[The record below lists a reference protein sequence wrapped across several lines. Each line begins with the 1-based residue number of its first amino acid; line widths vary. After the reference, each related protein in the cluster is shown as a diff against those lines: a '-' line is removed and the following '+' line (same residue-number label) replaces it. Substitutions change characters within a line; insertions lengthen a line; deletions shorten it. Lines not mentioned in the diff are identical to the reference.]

1 MENKRKY
8 LFITVIAL
16 FIVSFYTIN
25 LRFDPFYRVNG
36 INNDNRMI
44 IEKYLSKEEQKYL
57 VENRIPLYQ
66 FYENISNM
74 MISIFHIINIMNY

>member
-36 INNDNRMI
+36 INNDN
-44 IEKYLSKEEQKYL
+44 
-57 VENRIPLYQ
+57 
-66 FYENISNM
+66 M

>member
-66 FYENISNM
+66 FMKYMQS
-74 MISIFHIINIMNY
+74 

>member
-8 LFITVIAL
+8 LFVTVIAL

-36 INNDNRMI
+36 INNDNRM
-44 IEKYLSKEEQKYL
+44 
-57 VENRIPLYQ
+57 YQ
-66 FYENISNM
+66 DDSGQRGFFSEPN
-74 MISIFHIINIMNY
+74 